1 MCVDLAQCH
10 LTYHSQF
17 TILYKK
23 MPLSPGSRR
32 ARVSLSEHAYNVIRE
47 RILKGEIPLGAALSR
62 RKLAKELGMSL
73 LPVAEALQQL
83 ESDNLVESRPR
94 VGTRVCLPTAE
105 EIRERYEIREALESQ
120 AARLFAEKANLSEK
134 LELKKMAEHMDAMF
148 NRCAA
153 GVDNDREFL
162 YAVHNYHLQFHLRIA
177 ECTGCK
183 ALQQTIEKNHV
194 LIFNWLFDVSES
206 QPQLPPRFHRDLIE
220 ALNEGDV
227 EKADRAMRAH
237 IRYGIEAIVT
247 KLGPRASS
255 RFERVK

>member
-1 MCVDLAQCH
+1 
-10 LTYHSQF
+10 
-17 TILYKK
+17 
-23 MPLSPGSRR
+23 MPLSSPPGTRR

-73 LPVAEALQQL
+73 LPVAEALQSL
-83 ESDNLVESRPR
+83 ENDNLVESRPR
-94 VGTRVCLPTAE
+94 VGTRVCLPTAQD
-105 EIRERYEIREALESQ
+105 IRERYEIREALETQ
-120 AARLFAEKANLSEK
+120 AARLFAEKANVSEK
-134 LELKKMAEHMDAMF
+134 MELKKMAEHMDAMF

-153 GVDNDREFL
+153 SNDNDREFL

-177 ECTGCK
+177 ECTGCR

-194 LIFNWLFDVSES
+194 LIFNWLFDVAAS
-206 QPQLPPRFHRDLIE
+206 QAPLPPRFHRDLID
-220 ALNEGDV
+220 ALNDGDV

-237 IRYGIEAIVT
+237 IRHGLETIVT
-247 KLGPRASS
+247 RLGPRATS